1 MEEEVIVKTPT
12 KKGKLLFYFILFFIY
27 LVGVGIVLVN
37 KPQEKKQLELS
48 SYPAAT
54 ITPMVDSK
62 IFQFD
67 PPSQALVGTLNITSR
82 TVEKYAR
89 FADDWEEIASP
100 SSILQ
105 DEKIQTD
112 KSGNAEVEF
121 TNQLSLSINP
131 DSEIYFANLLPDSF
145 LVEQSK
151 GEVTYTVEKPI
162 SIKSVDTLTSFGQGK
177 LILEIDPDN
186 GFIYLN
192 IASGSGKFSFI
203 DNDNQTQVYEIEKG
217 DRVTYNPENTT
228 ISIR

>member
-1 MEEEVIVKTPT
+1 MEEKVVETPT

-54 ITPMVDSK
+54 ITPMTDNK
-62 IFQFD
+62 TFQFD

-105 DEKIQTD
+105 EEKIQTD
-112 KSGNAEVEF
+112 KSGKAEVGF
-121 TNQLSLSINP
+121 PNQLKIIINP
-131 DSEIYFANLLPDSF
+131 SSEIYFTNLLPDSF
-145 LVEQSK
+145 LLEQSK
-151 GEVTYTVEKPI
+151 GEVTYIVEKPI
-162 SIKSVDTLTSFGQGK
+162 SIKSIDTLTSFGQGK
-177 LILEIDPDN
+177 LMLEIDPDN

-203 DNDNQTQVYEIEKG
+203 DNDNQTRIFEIEKG
-217 DRVTYNPENTT
+217 NRVTYNPENTSIT
-228 ISIR
+228 IK